1 MNARGYCPSRPIDR
15 GPGNA
20 DAASPLPGPL
30 PPQRSIHT
38 WLPHPSIVTEAR
50 RLTRKV
56 LDVYEVGQIDDAEIV
71 VSELVTN
78 AVEAS
83 HPDWT
88 VTLCLL
94 INDECVLVL
103 VYDESDDAPQLREP
117 DFDEDAGRGLM
128 IVEQLSDGCGY
139 IAGSYGG
146 KAVWARI
153 RRLHL

>member
-83 HPDWT
+83 HPT
-88 VTLCLL
+88 GRSLCV
-94 INDECVLVL
+94 CSSMTSV
-103 VYDESDDAPQLREP
+103 
-117 DFDEDAGRGLM
+117 
-128 IVEQLSDGCGY
+128 C
-139 IAGSYGG
+139 SYWYTT
-146 KAVWARI
+146 KATMRPS
-153 RRLHL
+153 